1 MIRDR
6 CERLTAVDPEQD
18 LLPLLDGQAASPG
31 CPAERLGVDMP
42 AGADHDADH
51 RRAAADLPSDID
63 QSPALRV
70 QPERELFLLP
80 TEMTMFALHPD
91 PPVIS

>member
-1 MIRDR
+1 
-6 CERLTAVDPEQD
+6 
-18 LLPLLDGQAASPG
+18 
-31 CPAERLGVDMP
+31 MP